1 MNKVWKILPNIITLS
16 RILLTYVFLLLQNK
30 QYHDMKNR
38 EAFLCISVVFLCI
51 CITDL
56 LDGKLARILH
66 SESFLGKLLDV
77 TADAIFI
84 FSSFILLNIYGI
96 IPFWFTII
104 ILIKFIE
111 FIITSYVWKKL
122 NAKTSELF
130 MSDFTGR
137 LAAALFYIIP
147 GTIGILLYKLQSNLL
162 FLTNILI
169 FIATTLA
176 IVSSFIRCL
185 NCFRSLK
192 KNRIYFNL

>member
-1 MNKVWKILPNIITLS
+1 MNTTRKILPNIITLS
-16 RILLTYVFLLLQNK
+16 RILLTYLFLLLQNK
-30 QYHDMKNR
+30 QYHHMKNR
-38 EAFLCISVVFLCI
+38 ETFLCLSIVFLCI

-66 SESFLGKLLDV
+66 SESFIGRLLDV

-84 FSSFILLNIYGI
+84 FSSFILLNLYGI

-122 NAKTSELF
+122 NAKTCELF

-147 GTIGILLYKLQSNLL
+147 GTVGILLYKLPNNLI
-162 FLTNILI
+162 FITNVLI
-169 FIATTLA
+169 FIAVILA
-176 IVSSFIRCL
+176 AISSFIRCL
-185 NCFRSLK
+185 NCFRIL
-192 KNRIYFNL
+192 